1 MTEPHAPRPDTER
14 EPAEPD
20 APETAAGGP
29 GPLPCSDGARERGDP
44 LIATAPPTRRW
55 LLLEQPRGWPQK
67 IMTSPDRAGQVP
79 AIAAAVARWQGRVL
93 FVRRPG
99 RAAAS
104 GLRRWAV
111 IDPLARQELRGV
123 WEPGPG
129 LAEAVAAFAGE
140 TPLSNPAQVRL
151 LICTHGRHDQ
161 CCAVRGRG
169 VAARVAARYP
179 VETWECSHVGGDRF
193 AANLIVLPSGTYY
206 GGLDPDTVDAVLDA
220 HRVRQIPAD
229 HLRGVTTVSPVG
241 QAGLIGA
248 LRELGP
254 GPLPIMR
261 ARVLPGGGPERWQVE
276 VAGHP
281 RAARV
286 LVAVSRVVLPPARRT
301 CRAAAAEFAVTY
313 AAAVVGPGNAGPS

>member
-1 MTEPHAPRPDTER
+1 MRP
-14 EPAEPD
+14 
-20 APETAAGGP
+20 AGP
-29 GPLPCSDGARERGDP
+29 SPCSDAARDRDDP

-55 LLLEQPRGWPQK
+55 LLLEQHRAWPEK
-67 IMTSPDRAGQVP
+67 ILTSHDLAGQVRP
-79 AIAAAVARWQGRVL
+79 IVAAVAQYQGRVL

-111 IDPLARQELRGV
+111 IDPIARLELRGV

-129 LAEAVAAFAGE
+129 LAEAVAAFAGQ
-140 TPLSNPAQVRL
+140 TPLANPAQVRL
-151 LICTHGRHDQ
+151 LVCTHGKHDQ
-161 CCAVRGRG
+161 CCAVRGRA
-169 VAARVAARYP
+169 VARHIAARYP

-206 GGLDPDTVDAVLDA
+206 GGLDPDAVDAVLDA
-220 HRVRQIPAD
+220 HRVRQIPAA

-261 ARVLPGGGPERWQVE
+261 ARVLPGGGPDRWQVE

-281 RAARV
+281 RAKRV
-286 LVAVSRVVLPPARRT
+286 VVEVSRVVLPPARRT
-301 CRAAAAEFAVTY
+301 CRAAREEFAVSY
-313 AAAVVGPGNAGPS
+313 ATRVVDPPGVGEG